1 MIDAVRPLAR
11 SLAETITEG
20 VLAVL
25 CAVATLVVLL
35 AFEPDEW
42 ALVGFL
48 PGACVSFGA
57 FLLLE
62 RRLPRRGAFTPQAGA
77 PGDTRRERPAAT
89 VRRILFGR
97 DAWFIAIIPLAYLA
111 TLGDNIATLVPG
123 AIVGAIAGAGL
134 YGLRDA
140 IRLARWER
148 AHDRILL
155 HEALKVPLSAKPLW
169 QRAVYSEPRCGAVN
183 S

>member
-11 SLAETITEG
+11 SLAETIIEG

-25 CAVATLVVLL
+25 GAVASLVVLL
-35 AFEPDEW
+35 AFDPDEW

-48 PGACVSFGA
+48 PTACVAFGSL
-57 FLLLE
+57 LLLE
-62 RRLPRRGAFTPQAGA
+62 RRLPRRGAFTPQAGT
-77 PGDTRRERPAAT
+77 PGDTRRESPAAT
-89 VRRILFGR
+89 VRRILLGR
-97 DAWFIAIIPLAYLA
+97 AAWYIAIIPWAYV
-111 TLGDNIATLVPG
+111 TTVPDIPTLVPG
-123 AIVGAIAGAGL
+123 ALVGAVAGAGL

-155 HEALKVPLSAKPLW
+155 HEALKVTLSTKPLW
-169 QRAVYSEPRCGAVN
+169 QRAVYSEPRRGAEN